1 MGIPM
6 TRCAGFELLNGMIK
20 AQISRLVPKPG
31 RLETSVPGLAITRHD
46 AETSPERCLCSPM
59 VAFVVQ
65 GFKRAFYGEHEN
77 NYGEGQCV
85 VLGIDMPGTFQIMD
99 ATPARPFL
107 SLSVRLDNRIIFNLF
122 SETPALAEARPESS
136 SPVGVMD
143 VGFELLDAF
152 RRLVNLLEYPENI
165 PLFGN
170 AIMREIHFHI
180 LSGKLGAQLRLF
192 NTLGTKAYQIGGAI
206 SWLRD
211 NYKSAL
217 RIEKVAARA
226 NMAPSTFNR
235 YFRQVTGLSPLQ
247 FQKRLRLHEAE
258 RLMLVENNDA
268 TSAALAVGYESGSQF
283 TREYKRLFGAPP
295 RKDMERRKTG

>member
-1 MGIPM
+1 MAH
-6 TRCAGFELLNGMIK
+6 CAGFDLLNGMIK
-20 AQISRLVPKPG
+20 AQINRLVPEQG
-31 RLETSVPGLAITRHD
+31 RLETSVPGLAITRYD
-46 AETSPERCLCSPM
+46 ADTSPERCLCSPM
-59 VAFVVQ
+59 VAFVAQ
-65 GFKRAFYGEHEN
+65 GFKRAFYGERES

-85 VLGIDMPGTFQIMD
+85 VLGIDMPGTFQIVD
-99 ATPARPFL
+99 ATSATPFL
-107 SLSVRLDNRIIFNLF
+107 SLSVKLDNRIISNLF
-122 SETPALAEARPESS
+122 GEMPALAETASDSS
-136 SPVGVMD
+136 SPVGIMN

-152 RRLVNLLEYPENI
+152 RRLLNLLEYPENI
-165 PLFGN
+165 PLFGT
-170 AIMREIHFHI
+170 AIVREIHFHI
-180 LSGKLGAQLRLF
+180 LSGKLGSQLRLF
-192 NTLGTKAYQIGGAI
+192 NTFGTKAYQIGSAI

-217 RIEKVAARA
+217 KIGEVAARA

-247 FQKRLRLHEAE
+247 FQKHLRLHEAE

>member
-1 MGIPM
+1 MAH
-6 TRCAGFELLNGMIK
+6 CAGFDLLNGMIK
-20 AQISRLVPKPG
+20 AQINHLVPEQG
-31 RLETSVPGLAITRHD
+31 RLETSVPGLAITRYD
-46 AETSPERCLCSPM
+46 ADTSPERCLCSPM
-59 VAFVVQ
+59 VAFVAQ
-65 GFKRAFYGEHEN
+65 GFKRAFYGERES

-85 VLGIDMPGTFQIMD
+85 VLGIDMPGTFQIVD
-99 ATPARPFL
+99 ATSATPFL
-107 SLSVRLDNRIIFNLF
+107 SLSVKLDNRIISNLF
-122 SETPALAEARPESS
+122 GEMPALAETASDSS
-136 SPVGVMD
+136 SPVGIMN

-152 RRLVNLLEYPENI
+152 RRLLNLLEYPENI
-165 PLFGN
+165 PLFGT
-170 AIMREIHFHI
+170 AIVREIHFHI
-180 LSGKLGAQLRLF
+180 LSGKLGSQLRLF
-192 NTLGTKAYQIGGAI
+192 NTFGTKAYQIGSAI

-217 RIEKVAARA
+217 KIGEVAARA

-247 FQKRLRLHEAE
+247 FQKHLRLHEAE